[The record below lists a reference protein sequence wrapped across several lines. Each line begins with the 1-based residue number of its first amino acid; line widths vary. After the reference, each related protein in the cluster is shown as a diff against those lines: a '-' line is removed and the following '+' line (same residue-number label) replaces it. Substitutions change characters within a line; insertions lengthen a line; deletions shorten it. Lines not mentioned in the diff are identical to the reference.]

1 MAPQRLITIDIRRA
15 HVGPSVSKAA
25 VCLLLLVLAPATSSA
40 QYFGQNKVQYEHFK
54 FEVMRTPNF
63 DIYHYPEERAA
74 VERAAKLAEQWR
86 IVLGQRLGHELTG
99 RQPLVLY
106 ASQPHFAQTQV
117 IEGLIG
123 EGTGGVT
130 EFLKRRMV
138 LPFASSLGETS
149 HVLGHEMVHAY
160 QYDIGGEGSLGLPLW
175 FVEGMAEYLSLG
187 SDDAQTAMWMRA
199 VALEKD
205 LPGFNDLDNP
215 KYFPYRYGHAAWAY
229 LAGRFGESIVARAYV
244 EAVKAK
250 DALAGIQA
258 ATGVDIKT
266 LSEEWKSAL
275 REKHASRA
283 GGAEPVGRRV
293 VSGDSPRAGR
303 LNVSP
308 AISPDGRWLVYLSER
323 SQFSIDYYLTE
334 VATGRVARKLTSTS
348 TDPHLD
354 SLEFISSAGAWD
366 RASRQ
371 FAFST
376 IRNGKAVMTIVDVNS
391 GDDREIEIEAADEAW
406 HPTWS
411 PDGGRIAFAGLEGGV
426 SDLFVL
432 DVKSG
437 AATRLTNDAFADL
450 QPAWSPDG
458 ERIAFVTDRF
468 SSNLD
473 DLRFGALRLGMMTM
487 SSRAIQ
493 PLPAFETGKHITPQW
508 SADGSSLVLVAD
520 PDGVSNV
527 YRLNLSSRQFT
538 KLTSV
543 GTGVA
548 GITALSPA
556 LSYAPGTD
564 QFAYGVFVNGGYD
577 IRVADAAP
585 AAAATAQVPA
595 STRGSA
601 SVIFGNSSAQAV
613 QQQFTRAA
621 ASVSDTGP
629 LQVAPYKPKLALDFV
644 GASAGAVGF
653 SSNRSGF
660 AAGGVGFQFSDILG
674 QHNLGI
680 QAQIN
685 GGVRDFGGQV
695 LYLNRKSRWN
705 WGALAGLTPY
715 VTGSFQQSLT
725 TVNGVPILVDEE
737 LTFRETDLQVAGIT
751 MYPFSRAFRF
761 ELQGGGRHI
770 FFDRRITTRLYN
782 YNTGDFL
789 DESVEKLDS
798 PSSLDLA
805 EVSGALVYDQSLF
818 GPVGPIMGQRFRFEG
833 GQTVGSLGFTTV
845 TADYRRYFSP
855 LRPVTLAI
863 RAMHL
868 GRYGGD
874 AEDTRISPLFLGYS
888 SLIRGYDVDT
898 FDAQEC
904 GTEIS
909 QGRCPSF
916 DRLLGSR
923 LLVGNAELRFPLF
936 GIFTGDYR
944 YGPIPMEGFLF
955 ADGGMAWRSGIT
967 PDFTSRNSWVTSV
980 GAGVRV
986 NVLGYAV
993 AELAGV
999 RALDRQNRR
1008 WRFVFNF
1015 IPAF

>member
-1 MAPQRLITIDIRRA
+1 MASQRFIT
-15 HVGPSVSKAA
+15 GAA
-25 VCLLLLVLAPATSSA
+25 CFLLLVLAPAASSA
-40 QYFGQNKVQYEHFK
+40 QYFGQNKVQYETFK
-54 FEVMRTPNF
+54 FEVMRTAHF

-74 VERAAKLAEQWR
+74 VERAARLAEQWR

-199 VALEKD
+199 IALEEEVPGLDD
-205 LPGFNDLDNP
+205 LNNP
-215 KYFPYRYGHAAWAY
+215 KYFPYRYGHAVWAY
-229 LAGRFGESIVARAYV
+229 LAGRFGENIVPRAYV

-250 DALAGIQA
+250 NALAGLEA

-266 LSEEWKSAL
+266 LSEDWKSAL
-275 REKHASRA
+275 REKHAARA
-283 GGAEPVGRRV
+283 GTPEPIGRRV
-293 VSGDSPRAGR
+293 VAGDSPRTGR

-308 AISPDGRWLVYLSER
+308 ALSPDGKWLVYLSER

-334 VATGRVARKLTSTS
+334 VATGRVVRKLTSTS

-376 IRNGKAVMTIVDVNS
+376 IRNGQPVMTIVDVAS
-391 GDDREIEIEAADEAW
+391 GGDREIEMGAAGGNAASVDEAW

-411 PDGGRIAFAGLEGGV
+411 PDGGAIAFAGLEGGV

-437 AATRLTNDAFADL
+437 TVTRLTNDAFADL

-458 ERIAFVTDRF
+458 GRIAFVTDRF
-468 SSNLD
+468 SSDLD
-473 DLRFGALRLGMMTM
+473 GLRFGALRLGLMTVA
-487 SSRAIQ
+487 SKAIQ
-493 PLPAFETGKHITPQW
+493 PLPAFDTGKHITPQW

-520 PDGVSNV
+520 PDGIPNV
-527 YRLNLSSRQFT
+527 YRLNLGSRQFT
-538 KLTSV
+538 KLTAV
-543 GTGVA
+543 TTGVA
-548 GITALSPA
+548 GITSLSPA

-577 IRVADAAP
+577 IRVADATP
-585 AAAATAQVPA
+585 AAAATAAVPP

-601 SVIFGNSSAQAV
+601 SVIFGNSATQSTAQL
-613 QQQFTRAA
+613 FTRAA
-621 ASVSDTGP
+621 ATASDAGP
-629 LQVAPYKPKLALDFV
+629 VQVAPYKPKLALDFV

-680 QAQIN
+680 EAQIN

-695 LYLNRKSRWN
+695 MYLNRKSRWN

-715 VTGSFQQSLT
+715 VTGAFQQSLVN
-725 TVNGVPILVDEE
+725 VNGQPVIVEEE

-761 ELQGGGRHI
+761 EVQGGVRHI
-770 FFDRRITTRLYN
+770 FFDRRMTTRFFN
-782 YNTGDFL
+782 FDTGDFL
-789 DESVEKLDS
+789 DETVEKLDS
-798 PSSLDLA
+798 PSSLDLG
-805 EVSGALVYDQSLF
+805 EVSGALVYDQALF
-818 GPVGPIMGQRFRFEG
+818 GPVGPILGQRFRFEG
-833 GQTVGSLGFTTV
+833 GQTMGSLGFATV

-855 LRPVTLAI
+855 FRPVTLAV
-863 RAMHL
+863 RAMHV

-874 AEDTRISPLFLGYS
+874 SEDTRISQLFLGYP
-888 SLIRGYDVDT
+888 SLVRGYDVDT
-898 FDAQEC
+898 FDAVEC
-904 GTEIS
+904 GPEIA

-923 LLVGNAELRFPLF
+923 LLIGNAELRFPLF
-936 GIFTGDYR
+936 GVFSGDYS

-955 ADGGMAWRSGIT
+955 ADAGTAWKSGST
-967 PDFTSRNSWVTSV
+967 PEFSSRNAWVTSV

-986 NVLGYAV
+986 NVLGYVV

-1015 IPAF
+1015 LPAF